1 MLATEGAMWATL
13 QDQSFLLGA
22 VLVTLVHATKFGE
35 LNLGN
40 PVTGR
45 YLALLPG
52 AKVRDFVGPYA
63 YHVALLAF
71 LGVSLTAYYLACQLS
86 PDILQGA
93 AKLLGYVDADKTIQG
108 VPYPLYVAALFI
120 GLTQPI
126 VPVFSRFGEAQ
137 RDFFHDQIEVPS
149 RLIDLAERLAS
160 AVEARAAADKRQVR
174 NLVSGNVFSTVQ
186 TYGDLAF
193 YKLQLERLDL
203 GDPGA
208 LDNAIKESSAKEL
221 RGLIERIIFC
231 TLVAVMRQSGTRALV
246 KVADAIGVPSSRPRF
261 SNFGY
266 FVTGLAASGMLFS
279 ICILTIAHVFALLAG
294 PVARLFGKSLDQS
307 LWPNNLD
314 NVGSELWTIVP
325 PIFVCLIVAVSL
337 LAPNES
343 PQTRHSGP
351 SRSSASNIDLIGFFR
366 SGASVFGLCIGVTIL
381 VKIAQLF
388 SEYGSTFH
396 ISKDALSAARLMLPL
411 IQSFIPVAVCL
422 FTTWYLASCAVDAP
436 RRGLSFTSTL
446 SAIAAVVGFLAIL
459 YDMTFLYEYLR
470 VRPQDGPGWEH
481 LLFSV
486 VANILISIC
495 AFVSIVLFFKSRIV
509 LQTPAAVL
517 QRTQECT
524 ANGAASPT
532 RGFNRLQRSLRTNDQ
547 PTAEPQTAG
556 TVTQRRSALRRRTKK
571 GQQTGTPLDF
581 HLADGHV
588 EPA

>member
-137 RDFFHDQIEVPS
+137 RDFFHDQIEVPR

-160 AVEARAAADKRQVR
+160 AVEARAAADKRLLAREVR

-208 LDNAIKESSAKEL
+208 LDNAIKESSATGAHRANYLLHAGRGDAAVRDESSGQGRRCHWSSLFKASLQQL
-221 RGLIERIIFC
+221 RILCHRPRGERY
-231 TLVAVMRQSGTRALV
+231 AVFHLHLDDRTRFRPACRTSCAPVREVPRSEPLAQQSRQCWQRAL
-246 KVADAIGVPSSRPRF
+246 DDR
-261 SNFGY
+261 
-266 FVTGLAASGMLFS
+266 ASYL
-279 ICILTIAHVFALLAG
+279 
-294 PVARLFGKSLDQS
+294 
-307 LWPNNLD
+307 
-314 NVGSELWTIVP
+314 
-325 PIFVCLIVAVSL
+325 CL
-337 LAPNES
+337 PD
-343 PQTRHSGP
+343 SG
-351 SRSSASNIDLIGFFR
+351 R
-366 SGASVFGLCIGVTIL
+366 
-381 VKIAQLF
+381 
-388 SEYGSTFH
+388 
-396 ISKDALSAARLMLPL
+396 
-411 IQSFIPVAVCL
+411 
-422 FTTWYLASCAVDAP
+422 
-436 RRGLSFTSTL
+436 
-446 SAIAAVVGFLAIL
+446 
-459 YDMTFLYEYLR
+459 
-470 VRPQDGPGWEH
+470 
-481 LLFSV
+481 
-486 VANILISIC
+486 
-495 AFVSIVLFFKSRIV
+495 
-509 LQTPAAVL
+509 
-517 QRTQECT
+517 
-524 ANGAASPT
+524 
-532 RGFNRLQRSLRTNDQ
+532 
-547 PTAEPQTAG
+547 
-556 TVTQRRSALRRRTKK
+556 
-571 GQQTGTPLDF
+571 
-581 HLADGHV
+581 
-588 EPA
+588 

>member
-1 MLATEGAMWATL
+1 MWATL

-71 LGVSLTAYYLACQLS
+71 LSVSLTAYYLACQIS

-93 AKLLGYVDADKTIQG
+93 AKLLGYVDVDKTIQG

-137 RDFFHDQIEVPS
+137 RDFFHDQIEVPR

-160 AVEARAAADKRQVR
+160 AVGARAGADKRLLAREVR

-221 RGLIERIIFC
+221 RGLIERITFC

-294 PVARLFGKSLDQS
+294 PVARLFGKSLDKS

-314 NVGSELWTIVP
+314 SVGSELWTIVP
-325 PIFVCLIVAVSL
+325 PIFVCLMVAVSL

-351 SRSSASNIDLIGFFR
+351 SPSSASNIDLIGFFR

-388 SEYGSTFH
+388 YEYNSIH
-396 ISKDALSAARLMLPL
+396 VSKDALSAAKLMLPM

-422 FTTWYLASCAVDAP
+422 FTTWYLASRAVDVP
-436 RRGLSFTSTL
+436 RRGPSFTSTL
-446 SAIAAVVGFLAIL
+446 SAIAGVVGFLAIL
-459 YDMTFLYEYLR
+459 YDMTFLYLR
-470 VRPQDGPGWEH
+470 QQDGPGWEH

-486 VANILISIC
+486 VANVLISIC
-495 AFVSIVLFFKSRIV
+495 AFVSIVLFFKSRTI
-509 LQTPAAVL
+509 LQKPAAVL

-547 PTAEPQTAG
+547 PRAEPQTAG
-556 TVTQRRSALRRRTKK
+556 TVTQRRNALRRRTKK
-571 GQQTGTPLDF
+571 GQQTGMPLDL

>member
-1 MLATEGAMWATL
+1 MWTTL

-22 VLVTLVHATKFGE
+22 GLVALVHATKFGE

-63 YHVALLAF
+63 YHVALFAF
-71 LGVSLTAYYLACQLS
+71 LSVSLIAYYLACQIS
-86 PDILQGA
+86 PDILRGA
-93 AKLLGYVDADKTIQG
+93 AKLLGAGDADKVIQG
-108 VPYPLYVAALFI
+108 IPYPLYVAALFI
-120 GLTQPI
+120 GLSQSV

-137 RDFFHDQIEVPS
+137 RDFFHDQIEVPR

-160 AVEARAAADKRQVR
+160 AIEARARADKRNLARELR
-174 NLVSGNVFSTVQ
+174 NLVSGNVLSTVQ

-203 GDPGA
+203 ADTGA
-208 LDNAIKESSAKEL
+208 LDRATRESSAKEL
-221 RGLIERIIFC
+221 RGLIERVIFC
-231 TLVAVMRQSGTRALV
+231 TLVAVIRQSGTRALV
-246 KVADAIGVPSSRPRF
+246 KVTDAIGIPSAGPRF
-261 SNFGY
+261 SNVGY
-266 FVTGLAASGMLFS
+266 FLTGIAASGMLFS

-325 PIFVCLIVAVSL
+325 PIFVCLMVAVSL
-337 LAPNES
+337 LAPRES
-343 PQTRHSGP
+343 PQKRNSGP
-351 SRSSASNIDLIGFFR
+351 PPSTASNADLIGFFR
-366 SGASVFGLCIGVTIL
+366 SGATVFGLCIVVSIL
-381 VKIAQLF
+381 IKIAQLLY
-388 SEYGSTFH
+388 EYGSAFQV
-396 ISKDALSAARLMLPL
+396 SKDALSAARLMLPM

-422 FTTWYLASCAVDAP
+422 FTTWYLASSAAEAP
-436 RRGLSFTSTL
+436 RRGLSFTTTL
-446 SAIAAVVGFLAIL
+446 LAIAGAVGFLAVL

-486 VANILISIC
+486 VANALISIC
-495 AFVSIVLFFKSRIV
+495 AFVSVVLFFKSRTV
-509 LQTPAAVL
+509 FQKPAAL
-517 QRTQECT
+517 PQRTQESTVNC
-524 ANGAASPT
+524 AALP
-532 RGFNRLQRSLRTNDQ
+532 RRDVNRPQHSLRTKDR
-547 PTAEPQTAG
+547 PRAE
-556 TVTQRRSALRRRTKK
+556 TQAAETFARRRAALRRRAEERQEADASPNLHLVD
-571 GQQTGTPLDF
+571 GQ
-581 HLADGHV
+581 V